1 MVASQ
6 SLHLTLSGRGL
17 PGVRFGVS
25 LSCNEV
31 RVLDRLAEIKQ
42 RPFQSLS
49 LGSLLVFSTGP
60 SSIFYLLCVPIQAPV
75 GERRNPGPVHSG
87 GAGEYGWR
95 MSEPKPGNSAD
106 YSSCSRG
113 SAGISACQ
121 CTQNS
126 THPKP
131 STERL

>member
-75 GERRNPGPVHSG
+75 GERRNPAPFTQEALGNMG
-87 GAGEYGWR
+87 GG
-95 MSEPKPGNSAD
+95 
-106 YSSCSRG
+106 
-113 SAGISACQ
+113 
-121 CTQNS
+121 
-126 THPKP
+126 
-131 STERL
+131 